1 MGIKPPV
8 FVTAGFKDLS
18 TQKKRFGVG
27 LLSWVLP
34 RKIGQLPPIGVNN
47 SPLRGKSSLNV
58 EDSYFWV
65 EGSGRMELEGI
76 YGEAL
81 GMEDGEIGDG
91 GFFRGMD
98 GYI

>member
-1 MGIKPPV
+1 
-8 FVTAGFKDLS
+8 
-18 TQKKRFGVG
+18 
-27 LLSWVLP
+27 
-34 RKIGQLPPIGVNN
+34 
-47 SPLRGKSSLNV
+47 
-58 EDSYFWV
+58 
-65 EGSGRMELEGI
+65 MELEGI